1 MDYNPPFTLSFS
13 LPHDVPLPSGSE
25 PGKLVWLF
33 GEQGAGTPGHE
44 KERERRVNRVFLSF
58 HTMRNSLSI
67 TLRDLKIAK
76 FKKRGRM
83 LRCGPEFDAYLA
95 AVGAH
100 GEGKVPQS
108 VIAALTACMG
118 EPVNKAKGATV
129 AYHLTKYV
137 RR

>member
-1 MDYNPPFTLSFS
+1 MMSLS
-13 LPHDVPLPSGSE
+13 LLGPSRESWFGFLGSR
-25 PGKLVWLF
+25 
-33 GEQGAGTPGHE
+33 EQERQDTR
-44 KERERRVNRVFLSF
+44 KRERERRVNRVFLSF